1 MKNILGKLSLLLFCL
16 CLMGMS
22 ASALPYKGAK
32 KTSKPTRKADGVES
46 CRKAQGSA
54 ELSINNVRVRINQG
68 GNMWTDGATAQY
80 YVPKAGSST
89 ALFCSALWIG
99 GMDEND
105 QLRVA
110 AMRFGSDGQDFWP
123 GPLTVDNNASTNRAV
138 CDQWDKLFRITKA
151 EVQEFVSHYAT
162 GDHRDYITT
171 AIREWP
177 GNGDESLG
185 QSRFLAPFFDRDG
198 DGIYN
203 PDNGDYPYYDFNGD
217 LCPTTIRDSLPVGV
231 AYTPTPT
238 YESTNSDIYQTG
250 GVMKAYNGLLVDQV
264 LKGDETLWWVFN
276 DKGNAHTESNSQYAI
291 GLEIRAQAF
300 AFTMNNEIND
310 MTFYSYEI
318 VNRSAF
324 KLKDT
329 YFSQW
334 VDPDLG
340 YAFDDYVGCDV
351 ERGLGYCYNG
361 DANDGPGQGAY
372 SGNPPAVGIDFFQG
386 PYMDAKYGK
395 DIPKVDTAALKNM
408 PGGEAIL
415 ASYQAIIDAEI
426 AAGNLKADI
435 NILLTADADKY
446 KEAWFPENGNEDFAC
461 AINGVNFGN
470 GIANDERFGMRR
482 FIYYNNSSADNG
494 EPTKAQHYYN
504 YLRGIWK
511 NNQYMYYGGNGF
523 TTYDGHASGEG
534 VRADFMF
541 PGDSDIWGWGTP
553 DDRAYGKTHSWSEST
568 ADNGSPNPPGDRRF
582 MQSAGPFT
590 LSPGAINYI
599 TVGIPFAQA
608 ATGGPLAS
616 VDLLRKIDDKCQALF
631 DNCFNV
637 LEGPDA
643 PDIVVQELDREI
655 ILYLTNESGNNVN
668 ESFKVLDVSI
678 PNDSVDGKLPDRYYT
693 FEGYQIFQLKDA
705 TVSVSD
711 IYDNSKAQ
719 LVAQCDIQNNISTLV
734 NYTTDE
740 AGNLESQVM
749 VTGANQGIKH
759 TFRVTEDLF
768 STSTDKRLVN
778 NKKYY
783 FVAVAYAQNVYKQY
797 SPTDATKIDGQKEPY
812 LASRKKGDGS
822 SVESVVA
829 IPHKLSA
836 QQNGTTVRT
845 TYGVSPEITRVEG
858 YGNGGLVINLQ
869 KSSIAELMG
878 ATGVEPATEQVTIR
892 DPYTKNDTTIVRPIN
907 ILKEPEYQTNAGP
920 LNVKVVDP
928 LNVKPG
934 SYYLRFVPAETT
946 DTTVTPN
953 AAVRDSNM
961 SNANWVL
968 TTTDGSPL
976 YDDVYQIESD
986 RPLSEDNEQIIFG
999 LGISISLSNSDN
1011 IASET
1016 NTIAIKNYS
1025 KEFLSEVRANVLIS
1039 GSLLS
1044 SAIVYSDANRSW
1056 LTGFAD
1062 DDASEATNWIR
1073 SGTVYDENNNPD
1085 DPTYDYYCK
1094 IPDTVRG
1101 DDGVTIISIGS
1112 KFVALDP
1119 LNEYEKCVN
1128 GTWAPYR
1135 LASTSEQHPAF
1146 CRSHYVNPNNSLDVT
1161 NRDKANTAIYC
1172 NSLLFN
1178 DMNNL
1183 ASVDIVFTS
1192 DKSKWTRCPVL
1203 EMGTDTTL
1211 TQGGAKK
1218 FQLRRERSWEKD
1230 GTYNPAD
1237 SGMSWFPG
1245 YAINLETGERLNM
1258 MFGENSSLGQL
1269 NGRDMMWNP
1278 PAAGSFGGMHYVYVI
1293 GTGKHYCVN
1302 VNGATAPTQLEMF
1315 SFPAYDEGVTAK
1327 AYLRHLNDCV
1337 DISSNDGIYHLVQA
1351 EKLFSS
1357 IMWVGAPAAS
1367 GVFAYGNANPDIV
1380 PYSQRSPEL
1389 IPTDATVQ
1397 IRVRK
1402 PYFANWSHSGINNS
1416 ENPINDNF
1424 PLYRF
1429 GIASDMMAQTNVG
1442 YSNSSSVLDA
1452 ITVVPNPYYA
1462 SSLYEGDQVNNTVKI
1477 TNLPPECYITI
1488 YSIDGTVIR
1497 KLRGPSKSITPG
1509 SGSAQTY
1516 VEWDLKNE
1524 RGLQISGGIY
1534 LIHVKADGIGETLVK
1549 WFGALRPVDL
1559 NSFQ

>member
-1 MKNILGKLSLLLFCL
+1 MKNIFGKLSLLLFCL
-16 CLMGMS
+16 SFVGMS

-32 KTSKPTRKADGVES
+32 KSSAPRKADGVES

-80 YVPKAGSST
+80 FVPKAGNST

-110 AMRFGSDGQDFWP
+110 AMRFGSEGQDFWP
-123 GPLTVDNNASTNRAV
+123 GPLTVDNNASVNRTV

-162 GDHRDYITT
+162 GDHREYITA

-198 DGIYN
+198 DGVYN
-203 PDNGDYPYYDFNGD
+203 PDNGDYPYYDFDGN
-217 LCPTTIRDSLPVGV
+217 LCPAKIRDTLPAGV

-250 GVMKAYNGLLVDQV
+250 GAMKAYNGLMVDQV

-276 DKGNAHTESNSQYAI
+276 DKGAAHTESNSQYAI

-318 VNRSAF
+318 INRSAF

-372 SGNPPAVGIDFFQG
+372 AGNPPAVGIDFFQG
-386 PYMDAKYGK
+386 PYMDAKYNR
-395 DIPKVDTAALKNM
+395 DIPKVDTAALKNL
-408 PGGEAIL
+408 PGGEAAL
-415 ASYQAIIDAEI
+415 ARYQAIIDRELAS
-426 AAGNLKADI
+426 GNLKADI

-482 FIYYNNSSADNG
+482 FIYYNNSNQDNG

-523 TTYDGHASGEG
+523 TTFDGASSNEG

-541 PGDSDIWGWGTP
+541 PGDSDIWGWGAP
-553 DDRAYGKTHSWSEST
+553 DNREYGKTHSWSEST
-568 ADNGSPNPPGDRRF
+568 ADNGNPNPVGDRRF

-590 LSPGAINYI
+590 LEPGAINYI

-608 ATGGPLAS
+608 ATGGPLES
-616 VDLLRKIDDKCQALF
+616 VRLLRKIDDKCQALF

-643 PDIVVQELDREI
+643 PNIVVQELDREI
-655 ILYLTNESGNNVN
+655 ILYLTNESGNNIN
-668 ESFKVLDVSI
+668 ESFRILDVSI
-678 PNDSVDGKLPDRYYT
+678 PNDSVDGQLPDRYYT

-719 LVAQCDIQNNISTLV
+719 LVAQCDIKNNITTLI

-740 AGNLESQVM
+740 SGILTSQTM

-768 STSTDKRLVN
+768 SSSTDKRLVN

-783 FVAVAYAQNVYKQY
+783 FVAIAYAQNMYKQY
-797 SPTDATKIDGQKEPY
+797 SPTDVTKIDGQKEPY

-829 IPHKLSA
+829 IPHKLTG
-836 QQNGTTVRT
+836 QQNGITTRT

-858 YGNGGLVINLQ
+858 FGNGGIVINLQ
-869 KSSIAELMG
+869 KTSVAKLMG
-878 ATGVEPATEQVTIR
+878 SQGVEPPTETVTVAS
-892 DPYTKNDTTIVRPIN
+892 PFTGADTTYVRPIN
-907 ILKEPEYQTNAGP
+907 LLKEPEYQTNYGP
-920 LNVKVVDP
+920 LNIKVVDP
-928 LNVKPG
+928 LNVKAG
-934 SYYLRFVPAETT
+934 SYYLGFKPAEVV

-953 AAVRDSNM
+953 VISQDTNM
-961 SNANWVL
+961 SNATWFL
-968 TTTDGSPL
+968 TTTDGSML
-976 YDDVYQIESD
+976 YDDVDTIWSD
-986 RPLSEDNEQIIFG
+986 RSLAEENEQIIFG
-999 LGISISLSNSDN
+999 LGISISLTNVDN
-1011 IASET
+1011 IATVTTRQSIK
-1016 NTIAIKNYS
+1016 TIN
-1025 KEFLSEVRANVLIS
+1025 KEFLSDVRSNILNS

-1044 SAIVYSDANRSW
+1044 SGIVYADANKSW

-1062 DDASEATNWIR
+1062 DDGSDLTNWIR
-1073 SGTVYDENNNPD
+1073 SGAVFEETADGSE
-1085 DPTYDYYCK
+1085 DPTWDYYTNFN
-1094 IPDTVRG
+1094 DTTWN
-1101 DDGVTIISIGS
+1101 DDHTVPTVTV
-1112 KFVALDP
+1112 KKAALDP

-1135 LASTSEQHPAF
+1135 LVSTSDQHPAF
-1146 CRSHYVNPNNSLDVT
+1146 CRYYYINSENSVDVA
-1161 NRDKANTAIYC
+1161 NADKAAVPAHV

-1183 ASVDIVFTS
+1183 SSVDIVFTS
-1192 DKSKWTRCPVL
+1192 DKSKWTKCPVI
-1203 EMGTDTTL
+1203 EMGTDPSL
-1211 TQGGAKK
+1211 TQGNAKK
-1218 FQLRRERSWEKD
+1218 FQLRKERSWEKD
-1230 GTYNPAD
+1230 GTYTSSD
-1237 SGMSWFPG
+1237 SSMSWFPG

-1258 MFGENSSLGQL
+1258 IFGENSSLGQL
-1269 NGRDMMWNP
+1269 NGRDMIWNP
-1278 PAAGSFGGMHYVYVI
+1278 PAAGSGSFGGMHFVYVI
-1293 GTGKHYCVN
+1293 GTGKHYVIDVN
-1302 VNGATAPTQLEMF
+1302 NSGSTRLETF
-1315 SFPAYDEGVTAK
+1315 SFPAYDEGLTAK
-1327 AYLRHLNDCV
+1327 AYLQHLDYCD
-1337 DISSNDGIYHLVQA
+1337 DISSNASINHFVKV

-1357 IMWVGAPAAS
+1357 VMWVGTPAANN
-1367 GVFAYGNANPDIV
+1367 VFAYGNADPNVI
-1380 PYSQRSPEL
+1380 PYSKRVPDL

-1402 PYFANWSHSGINNS
+1402 PYSMNWSQSGANNS
-1416 ENPINDNF
+1416 IDPKNENF

-1429 GIASDMMAQTNVG
+1429 GIESDMMPLTNVG
-1442 YSNSSSVLDA
+1442 YSNASSVLDA

-1488 YSIDGTVIR
+1488 YSVDGTVVR
-1497 KLRGPSKSITPG
+1497 KLRGPSKFITPG

-1534 LIHVKADGIGETLVK
+1534 LIHVKADGIGETVVK